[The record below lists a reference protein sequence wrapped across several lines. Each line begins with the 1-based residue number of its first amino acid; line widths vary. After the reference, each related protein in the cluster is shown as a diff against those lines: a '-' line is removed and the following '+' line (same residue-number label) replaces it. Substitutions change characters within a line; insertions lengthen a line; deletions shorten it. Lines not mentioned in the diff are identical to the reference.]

1 MHCARRHVDGLPGSN
16 RDAIQHDLDPVG
28 GERFLKSAACRAGL
42 ESQNQR
48 GAGIGVQDVP
58 HLGLAQLAV
67 LVHQRIFIIGMNL
80 QREVLLSVQQFHQ
93 QRELPA
99 RQRPARA
106 RTHQLLPE
114 GIQDRR
120 QRLTFPKPAIGGGRA
135 VRMAGDLP
143 AFRHGAGRQIAAV
156 QRRQPASAPEIVAQ
170 NRCEGQGVNSG
181 IRHQIPGSFTRFSR
195 LDRQPH
201 MHDNNSA
208 RKSTLLAILMP
219 RR

>member
-1 MHCARRHVDGLPGSN
+1 MDRTRRHVDGLPGRN
-16 RDAIQHDLDPVG
+16 RDAIQHRLDPVG
-28 GERFLKSAACRAGL
+28 GESFLKSAACRAGL
-42 ESQNQR
+42 EPQNQR
-48 GAGIGVQDVP
+48 CAGIGVQDVP

-67 LVHQRIFIIGMNL
+67 LVHQCIFIVGMNL
-80 QREVLLSVQQFHQ
+80 QREILLSVQQFHE

-106 RTHQLLPE
+106 RAHQLLPQ

-120 QRLTFPKPAIGGGRA
+120 QRLAFPKPTIGGGRA

-143 AFRHGAGRQIAAV
+143 ALRHGAGRQIAAI
-156 QRRQPASAPEIVAQ
+156 QRRQPASAPEVVAQ
-170 NRCEGQGVNSG
+170 NGCEGQGVNSG
-181 IRHQIPGSFTRFSR
+181 IRHRIPGSFTRFSR

-201 MHDNNSA
+201 LHDNNRA